1 MYKIYIKI
9 DAIILILLKLLTQH
23 KIMENTKYKTNIT
36 MVLSIEVVNI
46 YLSIIYNIKINIYLK
61 IEILIILS

>member
-1 MYKIYIKI
+1 
-9 DAIILILLKLLTQH
+9 
-23 KIMENTKYKTNIT
+23 MENTKYKTNIT